1 MLVVVDS
8 TAHRDNLGPTTALP
22 HRANSDSY
30 AEAAPLL
37 PQRRKQRYCAGD
49 VAGERGAHSPRYRRL
64 NRRDLRA
71 YLALKDPDLEFTPYE
86 VYLEGG
92 DPYRGHAGIRQWWE
106 NVFAV
111 FPDMR
116 AEVYEIRDFGD
127 RTLVRGY
134 LRGQGA
140 GSGAPMERTLW
151 LVMKWRGDKNVWW
164 GSFGSEEE
172 ALEAVGLSEQ
182 DAHADS

>member
-1 MLVVVDS
+1 MRKPRRYSRKGESSD
-8 TAHRDNLGPTTALP
+8 TAQAMSQENVERTHRDIDAF
-22 HRANSDSY
+22 
-30 AEAAPLL
+30 
-37 PQRRKQRYCAGD
+37 
-49 VAGERGAHSPRYRRL
+49 

-106 NVFAV
+106 NVFAA

-127 RTLVRGY
+127 RTLVHGR

-140 GSGAPMERTLW
+140 GSGAPMDRTLW

-164 GSFGSEEE
+164 GAFGSEEE